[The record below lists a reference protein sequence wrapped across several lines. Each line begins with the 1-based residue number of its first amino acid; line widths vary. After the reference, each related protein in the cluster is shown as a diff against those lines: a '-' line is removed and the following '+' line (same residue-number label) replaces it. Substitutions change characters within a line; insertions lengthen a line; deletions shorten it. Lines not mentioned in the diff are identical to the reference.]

1 MEFLSVGSMIFIAVI
16 VLILWIIFYIYSL
29 KFFQPSEIVATP
41 SFKKNTGKIDED
53 ANPIYSYYNYQRG
66 GRVFLPFWKNY
77 FVLSTHLITSS
88 IRTQKFLTYDQ
99 IYIKVNFVVQ
109 YHIDVSSADKIER
122 AFELFEDFVQDK
134 QHYLQSRKG
143 SEKFVSNFEYL
154 FKGVIPEVLGKMRVD
169 ELMENREKANEAILK
184 FIRHEFEEN
193 GVVILGLKIEYID
206 IRNRAYLKKLEEIT
220 AEKQEIELI
229 KEQNKILIEKANFYE
244 DKVKIEE
251 SKQDEKFAKAS
262 AKIAFNVKIKQKKIE
277 ENLRLI
283 PTHKDEEAFNKSLL
297 LTKERAK
304 KETVLELKKIDFQL
318 VELEAKKKKMID
330 EASLNKQ
337 KIELQAQEVEA
348 KKKKVAYEVSM
359 IGKKKPSKPK
369 PKVIPKTTTQKIKE
383 GLKIDGFKSVKDIKN
398 IFLRKNKTLDTKES
412 K

>member
-1 MEFLSVGSMIFIAVI
+1 MEFLSMGSMIFIVVI
-16 VLILWIIFYIYSL
+16 VLILWVIFYIYSL

-88 IRTQKFLTYDQ
+88 VRTQKFLTKDQ
-99 IYIKVNFVVQ
+99 IYVKVDFVVQ
-109 YHIDVSSADKIER
+109 YHIDVSSADKTER
-122 AFELFEDFVQDK
+122 AFELFEDFVKDK
-134 QHYLQSRKG
+134 QSYLQSNKN
-143 SEKFVSNFEYL
+143 SQKFASNFEHL
-154 FKGVIPEVLGKMRVD
+154 FKGVVPEVLGKMSVD
-169 ELMENREKANEAILK
+169 ELMENREKANEAILT
-184 FIRHEFEEN
+184 FIRDDFEDN

-206 IRNRAYLKKLEEIT
+206 IRNKAYLKKLEEIT

-229 KEQNKILIEKANFYE
+229 KEQNKIQIEKADFYD
-244 DKVKIEE
+244 DKLKIEQ

-262 AKIAFNVKIKQKKIE
+262 AKIEFDIKVKQKKIE
-277 ENLRLI
+277 QNLLLI
-283 PTHKDEEAFNKSLL
+283 PTHKDEEAYNKSLL
-297 LTKERAK
+297 LTTKRAK
-304 KETVLELKKIDFQL
+304 KETLLELKKIELQL
-318 VELEAKKKKMID
+318 QELEAQKKKVI
-330 EASLNKQ
+330 EQASLNQQ
-337 KIELQAQEVEA
+337 KIELEAQEIEA

-383 GLKIDGFKSVKDIKN
+383 GLKIDSIKSVKDIKN
-398 IFLRKNKTLDTKES
+398 LFSRKSKES